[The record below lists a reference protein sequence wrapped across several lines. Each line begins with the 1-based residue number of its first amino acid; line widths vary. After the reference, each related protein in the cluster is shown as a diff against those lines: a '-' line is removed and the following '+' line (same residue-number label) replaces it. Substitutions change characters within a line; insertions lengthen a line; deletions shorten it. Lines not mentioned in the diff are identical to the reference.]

1 MRTEAADTDGK
12 SGQVIYRAEVV
23 GSMLRPVEL
32 VQAREKM
39 RAGELDSP
47 AYREI
52 EDRAIDEALRI
63 QEDAG
68 LDVATDGEM
77 RRDIFFDFFV
87 SGMTG
92 LSMIGGST
100 VTFHGHD
107 PSAEMEVQVPFSVT
121 DRVTAKTCPG
131 VAELE
136 YAQPR
141 THLPVKITLPSPML
155 LVLGFWNEHS
165 RDVYPDPLQLAR
177 DATNAVEGWMAELI
191 APGCRY
197 IQIDAP
203 DLAEAYADRAVREWS
218 PRDAGMKPAE
228 FLSVAT
234 ELICGLGHIQ
244 RPDHVTLG
252 LHLCKGN
259 GTQAWIAEGG
269 YDALARAVFPHLDGF
284 DVVHMEYDDER
295 SGGFE
300 PLMSCPI
307 TSPQRRTGLDQMDP
321 ARGLRH
327 PPLAHRRGRTFSP
340 QTSSSDRPPM
350 RLCLRQRNRRTAK
363 GHPADT
369 GRQAQSHRRRR
380 PLGLELTPQRNNH
393 PALTHRRQG
402 RRNVCVNRYAS
413 WQSAPDDREDH
424 TRKRQSKGR
433 PWARSSRCKQCSKS
447 SRASTRTAAAR
458 GRGGFSP
465 GAAPTE
471 GGPRVLPPTRA
482 AHTG

>member
-191 APGCRY
+191 AAGCRY

-203 DLAEAYADRAVREWS
+203 DLAEAYADRAVREWYA
-218 PRDAGMKPAE
+218 RDAGMKPEE

-234 ELICGLGHIQ
+234 ELICGLGHIE

-284 DVVHMEYDDER
+284 DVVHMEYDDDR

-300 PLMSCPI
+300 PLDELPDHVTAALGLVSTKWTQLEDYDTLRSRIDEAARFHPKHRLAIGPQCGFASASETAEQRKI
-307 TSPQRRTGLDQMDP
+307 T
-321 ARGLRH
+321 
-327 PPLAHRRGRTFSP
+327 P
-340 QTSSSDRPPM
+340 QTQIDK
-350 RLCLRQRNRRTAK
+350 LNLV
-363 GHPADT
+363 GD
-369 GRQAQSHRRRR
+369 
-380 PLGLELTPQRNNH
+380 
-393 PALTHRRQG
+393 
-402 RRNVCVNRYAS
+402 V
-413 WQSAPDDREDH
+413 
-424 TRKRQSKGR
+424 
-433 PWARSSRCKQCSKS
+433 ARS
-447 SRASTRTAAAR
+447 
-458 GRGGFSP
+458 
-465 GAAPTE
+465 
-471 GGPRVLPPTRA
+471 VWN
-482 AHTG
+482 